1 MSVVKGKL
9 AEDRAIKYLQ
19 QERFIIIDRNFY
31 TRFGE
36 IDIVALRDNTVHFIE
51 VKSGIGF
58 DPVYNLTPQKLSKIL
73 KSIEIYLIRKN
84 LQMDYMV
91 DALIIRGEEIEM
103 IENIT
108 I

>member
-1 MSVVKGKL
+1 MSVIKGRL

-19 QERFIIIDRNFY
+19 QEKFIIIDRNFY

-36 IDIVALRDNTVHFIE
+36 IDIVALRDNTIHFVE
-51 VKSGIGF
+51 VKSGEGF
-58 DPVYNLTPQKLSKIL
+58 DPVYNLTPRKLSKII

-84 LQMDYMV
+84 LNMDYMV